1 LTPKYLLDT
10 NTLSDLV
17 RHPSGRIARQIAGV
31 GEELVCTSIIVA
43 AELRYG
49 AAKRRSRTLN
59 AQLETILGGM
69 EILPFKPP
77 ADVIYGDV
85 RAQLER
91 VGTPIGPNDMLIA
104 AQALALGLTVVTD
117 NEREFSRVAGLS
129 VENWLR

>member
-1 LTPKYLLDT
+1 LTPKCLLDT